1 MGEPRGAGQDR
12 GAYRLLRMSA
22 APTDGSGPMPTR
34 ASSSKPAGQPAA
46 AAVYAYI
53 LVSMANL
60 DEVLRTLRE
69 QAPRL
74 QALGV
79 LRLGV
84 FGSVARGESHAGSDL
99 DLLVQLD
106 RLTFDRYMDLKIF
119 LEDLFQCPIDL
130 VPEQNLDP
138 RLREAVYR
146 ELIHAA

>member
-1 MGEPRGAGQDR
+1 
-12 GAYRLLRMSA
+12 
-22 APTDGSGPMPTR
+22 MPTR

>member
-1 MGEPRGAGQDR
+1 
-12 GAYRLLRMSA
+12 
-22 APTDGSGPMPTR
+22 
-34 ASSSKPAGQPAA
+34 
-46 AAVYAYI
+46 
-53 LVSMANL
+53 MANL